1 MVTYGDPYLE
11 KRKTGEGEGTKIRTR
26 RKEKG

>member
-1 MVTYGDPYLE
+1 MVTYGDPNLE
-11 KRKTGEGEGTKIRTR
+11 KRKTGKGEGTKIGTR